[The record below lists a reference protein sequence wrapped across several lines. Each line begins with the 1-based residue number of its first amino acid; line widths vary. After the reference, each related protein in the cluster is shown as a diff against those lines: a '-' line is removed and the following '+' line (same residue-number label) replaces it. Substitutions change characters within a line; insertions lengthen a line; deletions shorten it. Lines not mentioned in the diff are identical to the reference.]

1 MVVGSEFKKAFVAFI
16 LKISLAIHDP
26 RPRKRVPDMAIGL
39 LCAHGPKTITSAL
52 SWLDRS
58 DQDWSSDYRLL
69 SQSKWATEDLF
80 APIIHDTLELCLDP
94 TTYVISA
101 SDDTILRKTG
111 LKIPGTAY
119 ARDPL
124 SPPFHVNLVLGQRFV
139 QTALMIKAPGPE
151 RMYRSIPVG
160 FEHAPPVKV
169 PRRATE
175 EQRRQVKEARKRH
188 NVSVVASKELHRLRD
203 EIDHH
208 PGGCD
213 RHLIHSVDGGYANKT
228 FLRAVPRNT
237 TIVAR
242 VRKDAR
248 FRQPLDPCQRGG
260 RRKYGSTL
268 PTPEQMLHDETI
280 PWQPMEV
287 FVAQKTHTLHYKV
300 IDRVCWQKVTQEKPL
315 RLIVIKPAGYRLR
328 KSSKLLYRQPAYL
341 ISTSTDVDTRDLI
354 QAYLARWE
362 IEVNF
367 RDEKSILGV
376 GEAQVRNLLSVKRTP
391 AFIVAVYACL
401 LLANMVALND
411 RRTQAFD
418 ALPSWRRDIPL
429 RPSTRDLIALL
440 RQQLAQ
446 EQQISLKDVA

>member
-1 MVVGSEFKKAFVAFI
+1 
-16 LKISLAIHDP
+16 
-26 RPRKRVPDMAIGL
+26 
-39 LCAHGPKTITSAL
+39 
-52 SWLDRS
+52 
-58 DQDWSSDYRLL
+58 
-69 SQSKWATEDLF
+69 
-80 APIIHDTLELCLDP
+80 
-94 TTYVISA
+94 
-101 SDDTILRKTG
+101 
-111 LKIPGTAY
+111 
-119 ARDPL
+119 
-124 SPPFHVNLVLGQRFV
+124 
-139 QTALMIKAPGPE
+139 
-151 RMYRSIPVG
+151 
-160 FEHAPPVKV
+160 
-169 PRRATE
+169 
-175 EQRRQVKEARKRH
+175 
-188 NVSVVASKELHRLRD
+188 
-203 EIDHH
+203 
-208 PGGCD
+208 
-213 RHLIHSVDGGYANKT
+213 
-228 FLRAVPRNT
+228 
-237 TIVAR
+237 
-242 VRKDAR
+242 
-248 FRQPLDPCQRGG
+248 
-260 RRKYGSTL
+260 
-268 PTPEQMLHDETI
+268 MLHDEAI

-287 FVAQKTHTLHYKV
+287 FVAQKTHILHYKV

-401 LLANMVALND
+401 LLANMVALDD

-446 EQQISLKDVA
+446 EQSFPLKDVA